1 MQSDVFAYETQRKK
15 QRLTAWGDRAGP
27 VSSLPCGAPSVTAI
41 AVPHPAWSR
50 LLYTGSC
57 SGPRKFSE

>member
-27 VSSLPCGAPSVTAI
+27 VSSLPCGAPSVIAI
-41 AVPHPAWSR
+41 VFPHPARCR
-50 LLYTGSC
+50 LLYTDSC
-57 SGPRKFSE
+57 SGPQKFSE